1 MRVRAMAR
9 SIISL
14 FLFVIVFAV
23 SACNYAA
30 PPRPVSASSKP
41 RAASI
46 ENAVAKVR
54 NDVIPRPDGSS
65 FKLADLSGKVVIVDF
80 WATWCGPCREQV
92 PQLAELYRRHKDN
105 GGLEII
111 GMSLNEKKDQA
122 EVLDF
127 IQKVGMNYTVGY
139 ADDRFSGAFLRGT
152 EDETGSPPIPQL
164 FIFGKDGKLIE
175 HLVSYR
181 PEHGVE
187 YLDRIVTEQL
197 GRS

>member
-1 MRVRAMAR
+1 MAR
-9 SIISL
+9 SIIS
-14 FLFVIVFAV
+14 FVLFVIVFAV

-30 PPRPVSASSKP
+30 PPRPVSANSKP

-46 ENAVAKVR
+46 ENAVEKVR

-80 WATWCGPCREQV
+80 WATYCPPCREQV
-92 PQLAELYRRHKDN
+92 PQLAELNRRHKDK
-105 GGLEII
+105 GGLEIV
-111 GMSLNEKKDQA
+111 GLSLNEKKDEA

-139 ADDRFSGAFLRGT
+139 ADDRFSRAFLRGT
-152 EDETGSPPIPQL
+152 EDETGQPPIPQL
-164 FIFGKDGKLIE
+164 FIFGRDGKLIE
-175 HLVSYR
+175 HLVGYR
-181 PEHGVE
+181 AEHGVE